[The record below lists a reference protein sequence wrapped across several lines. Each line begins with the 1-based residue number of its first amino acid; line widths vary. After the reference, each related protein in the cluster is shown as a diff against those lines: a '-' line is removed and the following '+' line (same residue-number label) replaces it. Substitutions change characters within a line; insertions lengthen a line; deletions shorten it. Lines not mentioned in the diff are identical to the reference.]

1 VDPLLWH
8 STLFEEVSTHR
19 VKFEASYELTHIPG
33 MKGRFYTA
41 PFVVTANNYMFT
53 FRSDCILY
61 YGPKII
67 VSADDQVGNIP
78 VNEHFS
84 ALNP

>member
-1 VDPLLWH
+1 
-8 STLFEEVSTHR
+8 
-19 VKFEASYELTHIPG
+19 

-41 PFVVTANNYMFT
+41 PFVVTANNYMFH
-53 FRSDCILY
+53 FQVFDCILY